1 MPVTDPHPVLLAA
14 GDGGPRQTLDPL
26 KGIYDV
32 IANDGDDAGWAS
44 ESRWRNLIE
53 ARHPRGLVCGTS
65 DSPGGRAIEASAR
78 RAATAAGL
86 PIVAVED
93 FPGNYRAEPG
103 CRADLLLVE
112 SPAVAALAQQRL
124 GAVCPPLQVLSPARY
139 DPYRRQAGARRAKIR
154 TSWSS
159 SKKTTVLWAGQ
170 PETQDCLITLEALRP
185 VLAALRVQLLFKAH
199 PRDAGHANGAYRE
212 LLNDPALSPVDVT
225 ALPVEDAL
233 LLAPRLVITQFSSV
247 AIEAGFYGIPG
258 LNVLLP
264 GAGGDRL
271 IEKKACTV
279 PPHCREGAALHTH
292 DAHVLASM
300 LRDGVAD
307 EYLRADIIRCFDSY
321 FSSDIPTLPAFIGIL
336 ENLFTNRE
344 ISP

>member
-1 MPVTDPHPVLLAA
+1 MPVTDPRPVMLAA

-44 ESRWRNLIE
+44 ESRWRNQIE

-65 DSPGGRAIEASAR
+65 DSPGGRAIEAGAR

-86 PIVAVED
+86 PIVVVED

-103 CRADLLLVE
+103 CKADLLLVE

-124 GAVCPPLQVLSPARY
+124 GTVCPALQVLSPARY
-139 DPYRRQAGARRAKIR
+139 DPYRRQAAARRAKIR
-154 TSWSS
+154 TAWSG

-185 VLAALRVQLLFKAH
+185 LLAALRVQLLFKAH
-199 PRDAGHANGAYRE
+199 PRDAGYANGAYRE
-212 LLNDPALSPVDVT
+212 LLDDPALSIDVT

-247 AIEAGFYGIPG
+247 AIEAGFYGIPS

-271 IEKKACTV
+271 FEKKSCTV
-279 PPHCREGAALHTH
+279 PPHCLEGAALHTH
-292 DAHVLASM
+292 DAGALAGM
-300 LRDGVAD
+300 LRNGVGED
-307 EYLRADIIRCFDSY
+307 PLRAGIIRCFDSY
-321 FSSDIPTLPAFIGIL
+321 FSSDIPTLPAFIEIL